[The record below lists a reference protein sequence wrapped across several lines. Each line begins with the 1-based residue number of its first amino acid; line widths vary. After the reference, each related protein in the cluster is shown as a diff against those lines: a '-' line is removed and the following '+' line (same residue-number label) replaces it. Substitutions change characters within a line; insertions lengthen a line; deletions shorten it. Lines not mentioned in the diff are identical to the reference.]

1 MQMKFC
7 SVVNWVQ
14 NVDFSMYRFL
24 LCFQKSSLF
33 LEITFIN
40 NAGKL
45 HNSAWLHCLFFKTTF
60 LQAEVRITIALA
72 PSVWFTEPKTSHKI
86 CGRMVNKYLLQT
98 GLDSLHAFS
107 SIINQPFWIISILN
121 GRKWGW
127 DTWVRNRKGEL
138 GTREVKNGETKMSEN
153 WKGATRSKQMQA

>member
-1 MQMKFC
+1 MKFC
-7 SVVNWVQ
+7 SAVNWVQ
-14 NVDFSMYRFL
+14 HVDFSMYRFL
-24 LCFQKSSLF
+24 LCFQKNSLF

-40 NAGKL
+40 NVGKL

-72 PSVWFTEPKTSHKI
+72 PSVWFTEPKASHKI
-86 CGRMVNKYLLQT
+86 CGRMVNKSLLKT

-107 SIINQPFWIISILN
+107 SIVNQPFWIISILK
-121 GRKWGW
+121 RKQM
-127 DTWVRNRKGEL
+127 RLRHLSAEQERRIL
-138 GTREVKNGETKMSEN
+138 HQRIKNGETKMSDN